1 MNKEGCGSIPA
12 ENDKLKP
19 LYDFA
24 RDPLFSRFPPASV
37 SAKPG
42 FHVGYLGEQTD
53 AQFAEFPLSL
63 GALGFPPVK
72 YEFCKWRTLLSAV
85 ADAREQFVMV
95 SAGAGFGRWL
105 VSAACALRRYN
116 PMPFFLVG
124 IEAEQT
130 HFEWMLRHFRNNAI
144 DPHEHRLWHAAI
156 DGEPGITTLLSDTEP
171 TRWYGQTLANTF
183 HGTHAGDRH
192 RRYQVPCVSLNQVFA
207 ELNIVDLLEIDIVGA
222 EERAVPAAIDMINR
236 KVRHVNIGI
245 QAPHIDHIIEVLFA
259 ARGWKCVC
267 KFGCKSAEVTE
278 FGHVEF
284 PQGVQHWV
292 NPQLAG

>member
-1 MNKEGCGSIPA
+1 MEPYN
-12 ENDKLKP
+12 
-19 LYDFA
+19 FA
-24 RDPLFSRFPPASV
+24 RDPLFSRFPPASA
-37 SAKPG
+37 SPKPG
-42 FHVGYLGEQTD
+42 FHIGYLGEQTD
-53 AQFAEFPLSL
+53 AQLFVDFPQPLRVQ
-63 GALGFPPVK
+63 GYPPINQNL
-72 YEFCKWRTLLSAV
+72 FKWRPLLSAV
-85 ADAREQFVMV
+85 ADARKQFVMV
-95 SAGAGFGRWL
+95 SAGAGFGPWL
-105 VSAACALRRYN
+105 VSAVCALRQYN

-156 DGEPGITTLLSDTEP
+156 DAEPGVTTLLSDTEP
-171 TRWYGQTLANTF
+171 ARWFGQALVNTF
-183 HGTHAGDRH
+183 HGTHAGDGY
-192 RRYQVPCVSLNQVFA
+192 RRYQVPCVSLNQVLA

-267 KFGCKSAEVTE
+267 KFGCKSAEMTE